1 MVGTTHLSEDKQRI
15 AQLEKENLHLRQVNG
30 RMAEWGGTLQA
41 ELISA
46 NIKMQEKDAELTDW
60 MMRAAEQPKERKRKI
75 YPVDRLD
82 ELPAE
87 EDEPKEG

>member
-1 MVGTTHLSEDKQRI
+1 MVETTHLSEDKQRI

-60 MMRAAEQPKERKRKI
+60 MMRAAEEPRERKRKI

-82 ELPAE
+82 NMAE